1 MASPRRKEATA
12 WSGGAELSGRGDP
25 GERAGEN
32 DSDAIA
38 SRPDR
43 RPDPGGLGT
52 PSPQSPCPLAQ
63 LGLGMICSSLWFTRL
78 RTSVSFAER
87 LSHFGGDQ
95 LGIACV
101 AIWPLCKC
109 LRAQKTWNL
118 KFPYSRIRAKHVE
131 VAAPSSS
138 CRSTAFVQ
146 PSFCVGCA
154 TQKLLIRFRHIVA
167 PVPDPVQGHPRIRA
181 QPTTRW
187 RCMKDPINSVLGETA
202 PLPAQH
208 LVLPS

>member
-1 MASPRRKEATA
+1 MRFPYIRSNREGFPHTVPGLRSGCIGCLRQCRKTHVERTASPRRKEATA
-12 WSGGAELSGRGDP
+12 WSGGAALFGRGDP
-25 GERAGEN
+25 GERAGGDDN
-32 DSDAIA
+32 DAVA
-38 SRPDR
+38 SGPDR

-52 PSPQSPCPLAQ
+52 PTSQSPYPLAQ
-63 LGLGMICSSLWFTRL
+63 LGLGMIRSSPRFTRL

-87 LSHFGGDQ
+87 LSHIGSDQ
-95 LGIACV
+95 LGIAFV

-138 CRSTAFVQ
+138 CRSSASVQ

-154 TQKLLIRFRHIVA
+154 TQKLLIRFQSGRFR
-167 PVPDPVQGHPRIRA
+167 G
-181 QPTTRW
+181 
-187 RCMKDPINSVLGETA
+187 
-202 PLPAQH
+202 
-208 LVLPS
+208 